1 MNKLNI
7 DFENCYGIVKF
18 KHEFSFT
25 NHHTQLIYAP
35 NGMMKTSFAKTL
47 KGLSGQEKSRAKDL
61 LHLER
66 TPKDEVLAD
75 ERNLNKEQI
84 FVADPEDTNFDSSS
98 KFMNFLADIG
108 LKAKYETIYN
118 QLRDYIARVITPL
131 REVSL
136 STDCYEE
143 LQKTFSIGPTD
154 NMFAIME
161 RLAND
166 IQLQSYTNF
175 GFRYNFV
182 FDKDD
187 KIKKFLDKHSA
198 DLRDYIEKYNNLLS
212 TSSVFRSEGNHTF
225 GTHQA
230 SELQK
235 SLDNGDF
242 FGVDH
247 KLQLHDGT
255 EITSVEQL
263 KQIFDQEKNR
273 ILSDTQL
280 KKSFDKITKAV
291 DGNIDVRNFKGVIM
305 NNPAII
311 IELQD
316 YEEFRKKTW
325 KGYLC
330 DDKVKQHLIEYNNF
344 YQSKKD
350 ELQLII
356 QQARTQRPMWE
367 KITKLYN
374 DRFHVPFVVEIE
386 NQDDI
391 ILKEQAAKLRF
402 KYVDDQSQK
411 IEQKKEAMLEILS
424 KGEQRAFYIL
434 QLLFDL
440 ESRKRSGVDQLII
453 FDDIAD
459 SFDYQNK
466 YAIIEYIHDLDVSAG
481 NVYML
486 VLTHNFDFY
495 RTMGSRLGLR
505 HNSWMAVKKVNG
517 SIELKSG
524 QYQKDLFSTF
534 INQPYDNR
542 VFISMI
548 PFVRNLIEYT
558 SGECP
563 DYLLLTSCLHL
574 KDDTGIITEN
584 DVIKIVKS
592 FTKGSNY
599 ARPASVTKVF
609 DLIMST
615 ANSIIKESSPDEIKI
630 ENKIVLSIA
639 CRLKAEVY
647 MKKQLL
653 AAGLTNTDLMESGV
667 QTAKWIQKMK
677 ENCPDDAKI
686 DVIERVNMM
695 TPEFIH
701 INSFMYEPLIDLSIY
716 HLINLY
722 KDCLDL

>member
-280 KKSFDKITKAV
+280 KKSFDKT
-291 DGNIDVRNFKGVIM
+291 
-305 NNPAII
+305 
-311 IELQD
+311 
-316 YEEFRKKTW
+316 
-325 KGYLC
+325 
-330 DDKVKQHLIEYNNF
+330 
-344 YQSKKD
+344 
-350 ELQLII
+350 
-356 QQARTQRPMWE
+356 
-367 KITKLYN
+367 
-374 DRFHVPFVVEIE
+374 
-386 NQDDI
+386 
-391 ILKEQAAKLRF
+391 
-402 KYVDDQSQK
+402 
-411 IEQKKEAMLEILS
+411 
-424 KGEQRAFYIL
+424 
-434 QLLFDL
+434 
-440 ESRKRSGVDQLII
+440 
-453 FDDIAD
+453 
-459 SFDYQNK
+459 
-466 YAIIEYIHDLDVSAG
+466 
-481 NVYML
+481 
-486 VLTHNFDFY
+486 
-495 RTMGSRLGLR
+495 
-505 HNSWMAVKKVNG
+505 
-517 SIELKSG
+517 
-524 QYQKDLFSTF
+524 
-534 INQPYDNR
+534 
-542 VFISMI
+542 
-548 PFVRNLIEYT
+548 
-558 SGECP
+558 
-563 DYLLLTSCLHL
+563 
-574 KDDTGIITEN
+574 TE
-584 DVIKIVKS
+584 
-592 FTKGSNY
+592 
-599 ARPASVTKVF
+599 
-609 DLIMST
+609 
-615 ANSIIKESSPDEIKI
+615 
-630 ENKIVLSIA
+630 
-639 CRLKAEVY
+639 
-647 MKKQLL
+647 
-653 AAGLTNTDLMESGV
+653 
-667 QTAKWIQKMK
+667 
-677 ENCPDDAKI
+677 
-686 DVIERVNMM
+686 
-695 TPEFIH
+695 
-701 INSFMYEPLIDLSIY
+701 
-716 HLINLY
+716 
-722 KDCLDL
+722 